1 MSLKRLLLVVVLLAV
16 TIAAVI
22 FVLTGPRELLGFTE
36 YGQPAASG
44 DASDPGESAVGIVI
58 NEIMP
63 SNSGA
68 VLDESGGT
76 SDWFELYNPTGE
88 AVSLS
93 GFSLTDDESQGAK
106 YVFPNISLEPDS
118 YLLIF
123 ASGRDVRN
131 AGAPY
136 LHTPFKL
143 KGDETLLLTD
153 AAGQRVDDARV
164 PDMPSNVSVGRSA
177 SDINNW
183 EEFQEPTP
191 GFPNDANGRQAYLD
205 SLNSTVEGLSINEIM
220 ASNQTTLMDEYGEYP
235 DWVEIYNST
244 NGRID
249 LSGFGLTDRVDDL
262 MRFKFPEGTGIEA
275 GQYLVIFCSDRR
287 DPLGGNS
294 GLHAPFALS
303 SYRETVILADA
314 TGKIIDEAEY
324 QELGADVSYARNA
337 ENPGLWELSAR
348 PTPGYP
354 NDDDG
359 YDRFQEEYA
368 EAQGPLYISEV
379 MFGSADLLEGGEGYD
394 WIELHNSSDETVD
407 LSRYGLSD
415 NTKNPVKW
423 RFPEGVSIEPDGH
436 LVVLCSGRNVVDLGE
451 GDAKKKYY
459 ETNFGVSNAGEILTL
474 ANADGRLLDKVNI
487 SRLPY
492 GVSYGRTGGEP
503 FYYAEPTPLSANG
516 SGQKGVTAQ
525 PVFGTSPGVY
535 DAPIEVAL
543 SAEGADIF
551 YTTDSTTP
559 TRNSQPYSGPI
570 QVSENTVIRA
580 ISMRDGFLTSR
591 AATGVFLFTSDGVNH
606 ALPIANLVTDP
617 DNLWDDDTGIY
628 AYGDSFD
635 PEEDFPRIS
644 GNYYRGK
651 ESEDEQTKWERE
663 ANFSIFGDDKRL
675 AFTQDADIRIAGSF
689 GRGNPQKGFN
699 VIARGAYGASRFNY
713 PFFSDRSF
721 TQYKALTLRAGG
733 QDQRMSKLR
742 DELAT
747 GLLEGTDVNILR
759 QAYKP
764 YVLYLNGE
772 YWGVYFLK
780 EKRNRFFVEQHE
792 TGEVTGD
799 IPMDLIKSASQ
810 IYYGSSEDWKDLMEY
825 IKVNGASSRE
835 AFQHVADCVDLQSFM
850 DYMICEI
857 YSANSDTYNIQY
869 YKLPGGKWKWIYY
882 DFCWSFGNTENGP
895 EHKTLSI
902 RRLDSRPCSD
912 LFNALLENREW
923 RDAFIN
929 RFAELI
935 RTVYDPARVNA
946 KIDELEAVLA
956 PEIER
961 EREKFNAET
970 FMGRPNA
977 PESLASADVDKWRAD
992 HIEARVRNFANKRPA
1007 AIIKLIGAEFGMSS
1021 SELREVFGEYA
1032 SSDE

>member
-1 MSLKRLLLVVVLLAV
+1 MSIKRLLLIVVLAAAA
-16 TIAAVI
+16 IAAI
-22 FVLTGPRELLGFTE
+22 ILVLTGPRELWGFTE
-36 YGQPAASG
+36 YGAPASSDDAEPG
-44 DASDPGESAVGIVI
+44 DSAVGIVI

-68 VLDESGGT
+68 VTDESGGT
-76 SDWFELYNPTGE
+76 SDWFELYNPTDE
-88 AVSLS
+88 AVNLS
-93 GFSLTDDESQGAK
+93 GFSLTDDEAQGAR
-106 YVFPNISLEPDS
+106 YIFPGVEIAPGG

-123 ASGRDVRN
+123 ASGRDVRS
-131 AGAPY
+131 ADAPY

-143 KGDETLLLTD
+143 KGGETLLLTD
-153 AAGQRVDDARV
+153 AAGQTIDYANV

-177 SDINNW
+177 ADMNSW

-191 GFPNDANGRQAYLD
+191 GFENSAAGRQAYLD

-244 NGRID
+244 DTRID

-262 MRFKFPEGTGIEA
+262 LRYRFPEGA
-275 GQYLVIFCSDRR
+275 GVGAGEYLIVYCSDRR
-287 DPLGGNS
+287 DPLGEGGS
-294 GLHAPFALS
+294 ELHAPFALS
-303 SYRETVILADA
+303 SYRETVLLTDP
-314 TGKIIDEAEY
+314 TGKIIDEIEY

-337 ENPGLWELSAR
+337 ENPGLWELTAR

-359 YDRFQEEYA
+359 YERFSEETA
-368 EAQGPLYISEV
+368 SAQGPLYISEV
-379 MFGSADLLEGGEGYD
+379 MFGSADALEGGEGYD
-394 WIELHNSSDETVD
+394 WLELHNSSAETVD

-436 LVVLCSGRNVVDLGE
+436 LVVLCSGRNVSDLGE

-459 ETNFGVSNAGEILTL
+459 ETNFGVNNSGEILTL
-474 ANADGRLLDKVNI
+474 ANADGRLLDRVNI
-487 SRLPY
+487 SRLPF
-492 GVSYGRTGGEP
+492 GVSYGRTDGKP
-503 FYYAEPTPLSANG
+503 FYYDAPTPLSENG
-516 SGQKGVTAQ
+516 SGLEGVTAT

-551 YTTDSTTP
+551 YTTDCTAP
-559 TRNSQPYSGPI
+559 TGASERYSEPI

-580 ISMRDGFLTSR
+580 VSMRDGYLSSA
-591 AATGVFLFTSDGVNH
+591 AATGVYLFASDGVNH
-606 ALPIANLVTDP
+606 QLPIANLVTDP
-617 DNLWDDDTGIY
+617 DNLWDDQTGIY

-635 PEEDFPRIS
+635 PEEVFPRAS

-651 ESEDEQTKWERE
+651 ESEDEQSEWERE

-675 AFTQDADIRIAGSF
+675 AFSQDADIRIAGSF
-689 GRGNPQKGFN
+689 GRGNAQKGFN
-699 VIARGAYGASRFNY
+699 VIARGEHGASRFNY
-713 PFFSDRSF
+713 PFFDNRDF

-733 QDQRMSKLR
+733 QEQNMSKLR

-780 EKRNRFFVEQHE
+780 EKRNRFFAEQHE

-799 IPMDLIKSASQ
+799 VPLDLIKSVSQ
-810 IYYGSSEDWKDLMEY
+810 VYYGSSKDWAELMEY
-825 IKVNGASSRE
+825 IKVNGAKSRE
-835 AFQHVADCVDLQSFM
+835 AYQHVADVVDLESFM

-882 DFCWSFGNTENGP
+882 DFCWSFGSSENGP

-902 RRLDSRPCSD
+902 RRLSSRPCSD
-912 LFNALLENREW
+912 LFNALLENSEW
-923 RDAFIN
+923 REAFIA

-935 RTVYDPARVNA
+935 DTVYNPERVNA
-946 KIDELEAVLA
+946 KIDELAAALE
-956 PEIER
+956 PEIVR
-961 EREKFNAET
+961 EREKFNAAT
-970 FMGRPNA
+970 FMGQPNA
-977 PESLASADVDKWRAD
+977 AESLATADVEKWRSQHVD
-992 HIEARVRNFANKRPA
+992 EVRDFANKRPA
-1007 AIIKLIGAEFGMSS
+1007 AIIRLIGEEFGLSS
-1021 SELREVFGEYA
+1021 SELREVFGAYA
-1032 SSDE
+1032 SGEE